1 MKYTIIYGAKDA
13 SFEVLFRRKKF
24 GHSLYDIVQL
34 QTSLAVWNDV
44 EAEANFLQ
52 MVRSRCLITLL
63 RTLAVICQ
71 RGTTGQRNDNSG
83 NSLETLWKTLN
94 FRQPNNKSAATFEK
108 DIKESFGT
116 AIEIGG
122 TDTFGLAAMRE
133 AIDDGVGNNMTSSQ
147 YFDDN

>member
-1 MKYTIIYGAKDA
+1 M
-13 SFEVLFRRKKF
+13 
-24 GHSLYDIVQL
+24 
-34 QTSLAVWNDV
+34 